1 MRSPVQAAPNV
12 TPMVDVMLVLL
23 IIFMVVAP
31 TLLDVFRAEPPKAVN
46 VKDHP
51 LDSAD
56 VVLGIDAAGRYFLNK
71 RPIPAADLGGRLQA
85 IYGDHQRE
93 AILYLKAD
101 RELDYSKVLAAID
114 IARNNGVVLVAMVTQ
129 QPALA
134 ATIR

>member
-31 TLLDVFRAEPPKAVN
+31 TLLDGFRAEPPKAVN
-46 VKDHP
+46 VLDHP

-71 RPIPAADLGGRLQA
+71 QPVAEAELGSRLKS
-85 IYGDHQRE
+85 IYSVGHHDP
-93 AILYLKAD
+93 ILYLKAD
-101 RELDYSKVLAAID
+101 RQLDYSKVLAAVD
-114 IARNNGVVLVAMVTQ
+114 VARNNGVVLVGMVTS
-129 QPALA
+129 QPAA
-134 ATIR
+134 ARK

>member
-31 TLLDVFRAEPPKAVN
+31 TLLDGFRAEPPKAVN

-71 RPIPAADLGGRLQA
+71 KPVAEADLGSRLQSMYHA
-85 IYGDHQRE
+85 GRDP
-93 AILYLKAD
+93 ILYLKAD
-101 RELDYSKVLAAID
+101 RELDYSKVLAAVD
-114 IARNNGVVLVAMVTQ
+114 IARKNGVSLVGMVTAE
-129 QPALA
+129 PAPA
-134 ATIR
+134 RK

>member
-31 TLLDVFRAEPPKAVN
+31 NLLDGFRAEPPKAVN

-71 RPIPAADLGGRLQA
+71 RPIPAEDLGGRLQA
-85 IYGDHQRE
+85 IYHGSHRE
-93 AILYLKAD
+93 PILHLKAD
-101 RELDYSKVLAAID
+101 RDLDYSKVLAAID

-129 QPALA
+129 QSAL
-134 ATIR
+134 TRP

>member
-31 TLLDVFRAEPPKAVN
+31 TLLDGFRADPPKAAN

-56 VVLGIDAAGRYFLNK
+56 VVLGIDAAGNYYLNK
-71 RPIPAADLGGRLQA
+71 RAIPAPELGGRLQS
-85 IYGDHQRE
+85 IFRSQRGE
-93 AILYLKAD
+93 SILYLKAD
-101 RELDYSKVLAAID
+101 RSLDYSKVLAAID
-114 IARNNGVVLVAMVTQ
+114 IARNSGVALVAMITQ
-129 QPALA
+129 QPAQVHP
-134 ATIR
+134 

>member
-31 TLLDVFRAEPPKAVN
+31 TLLDGFRAEPPKATN

-56 VVLGIDAAGRYFLNK
+56 VILGIDAAGRYYLNK
-71 RPIPAADLGGRLQA
+71 QPVPAADLAGRLQT
-85 IYGDHQRE
+85 IYRTRQSDP
-93 AILYLKAD
+93 ILYLKAD

-129 QPALA
+129 QPALQQ
-134 ATIR
+134 R

>member
-31 TLLDVFRAEPPKAVN
+31 TLLDGFRAEPPKAAN

-56 VVLGIDAAGRYFLNK
+56 VVLGIDAAGRYYLNK
-71 RPIPAADLGGRLQA
+71 RPIPADDLGGQLQT
-85 IYGDHQRE
+85 IFRGSRRDP
-93 AILYLKAD
+93 ILYLKAD

-129 QPALA
+129 QPAVL
-134 ATIR
+134 RP